1 MGTECLV
8 IYAAELVSSSG
19 SGEKSTTRTSAVK
32 FELVLSACGASVSV
46 GRNVWHHESTNTLG
60 A

>member
-1 MGTECLV
+1 MRG
-8 IYAAELVSSSG
+8 SG
-19 SGEKSTTRTSAVK
+19 SGEKSTTRTSAVR
-32 FELVLSACGASVSV
+32 FELVLSACSASVSV